1 MPQIRKKSLQKSAF
15 DIPINPELI
24 LARFIFVKPRLFI
37 PVFSHFRS
45 ENFSY
50 YVNYSNPCKIRLILQ
65 DMIYHKLLPYIV
77 IAIINLT
84 TVSAIRAEAWVL
96 PPSGID
102 IFGQIRTT
110 QASRAETLLDIARQ
124 YDIGQIEILLANP
137 KVDRW
142 LPEDGATVILPSRYI
157 IPQAD
162 RKGLV
167 LNLPE
172 MRIYYFP
179 DPQKGEKPVV
189 ITHPVGI
196 GRMDWVTPLGTSKI
210 VEKKK
215 DPTWIPPKSLQ
226 MDRIAN
232 GEPPYP
238 SIVPPGPTNPLG
250 RHAMRLSIGS
260 GSYLI
265 HGTIKPFGVGMRV
278 SAGCVRMYPEDIEA
292 LFDKVPVGT
301 QVQIVNQPIKLGW
314 LLDSLFIELHPPLE
328 EDEAK
333 YTNYKQMAVAA
344 INDFLALNSSK
355 KSIPVDFEIDQEALN
370 QAIMEKS
377 GIPVLISNSRA
388 QTQLHT
394 QNNH

>member
-1 MPQIRKKSLQKSAF
+1 MHKNL
-15 DIPINPELI
+15 L
-24 LARFIFVKPRLFI
+24 FIFTAI
-37 PVFSHFRS
+37 Q
-45 ENFSY
+45 
-50 YVNYSNPCKIRLILQ
+50 LI
-65 DMIYHKLLPYIV
+65 IV
-77 IAIINLT
+77 SS
-84 TVSAIRAEAWVL
+84 VRAETWTL
-96 PPSGID
+96 PPPGID

-110 QASRAETLLDIARQ
+110 EASREETLLDIARR

-137 KVDRW
+137 NVDRW
-142 LPEDGATVILPSRYI
+142 LPEDGAKVILPSRYI
-157 IPQAD
+157 IPHAE
-162 RKGLV
+162 RKGIV
-167 LNLPE
+167 LNLAE

-179 DPQKGEKPVV
+179 EQKKDEKPTVV
-189 ITHPVGI
+189 THPVGI
-196 GRMDWVTPLGTSKI
+196 GRMDWITPLGISRI

-292 LFDKVPVGT
+292 LFDKVPIGT
-301 QVQIVNQPIKLGW
+301 QVQVVNQPIKLGW

-328 EDEAK
+328 EEEQK
-333 YTNYKQMAVAA
+333 YADYRQMTIVAVT
-344 INDFLALNSSK
+344 DFLTLNSSK
-355 KSIPVDFEIDQEALN
+355 KVIPADFEIDQEALDR
-370 QAIMEKS
+370 AISEKS
-377 GIPVLISNSRA
+377 GIPVLISRSRT
-388 QTQLHT
+388 QTQLQT
-394 QNNH
+394 QNTSQLLDIQ

>member
-1 MPQIRKKSLQKSAF
+1 MFMYRLTLSLG
-15 DIPINPELI
+15 I
-24 LARFIFVKPRLFI
+24 FIFTNFL
-37 PVFSHFRS
+37 VFSARG
-45 ENFSY
+45 E
-50 YVNYSNPCKIRLILQ
+50 
-65 DMIYHKLLPYIV
+65 
-77 IAIINLT
+77 T
-84 TVSAIRAEAWVL
+84 WVL
-96 PPSGID
+96 PPSDID
-102 IFGQIRTT
+102 IIGQIRTT
-110 QASRAETLLDIARQ
+110 QASREETLLDIARQ

-137 KVDRW
+137 NVDRW
-142 LPEDGATVILPSRYI
+142 LPQDGAKVILPSRYI
-157 IPQAD
+157 IPHVE

-179 DPQKGEKPVV
+179 ELSKGEKPVV

-196 GRMDWVTPLGTSKI
+196 GRMDWVTPLGISKI

-232 GEPPYP
+232 GEQPYP

-250 RHAMRLSIGS
+250 RHAMRLSIGG

-278 SAGCVRMYPEDIEA
+278 SSGCVRMYPEDIEA
-292 LFDKVPVGT
+292 LFDKIPIGT
-301 QVQIVNQPIKLGW
+301 QVHVINQPIKLGW

-333 YTNYKQMAVAA
+333 YADYKQMTFNA
-344 INDFLALNSSK
+344 INDFLAL
-355 KSIPVDFEIDQEALN
+355 KSNRRNLPHDFEIDQEALRK
-370 QAIMEKS
+370 AIMEKS
-377 GIPVLISNSRA
+377 GIPVLISRVGEEV
-388 QTQLHT
+388 QLHT
-394 QNNH
+394 QHHNFIEE

>member
-1 MPQIRKKSLQKSAF
+1 MIMNKIHLFFSPAIAF
-15 DIPINPELI
+15 
-24 LARFIFVKPRLFI
+24 LFTI
-37 PVFSHFRS
+37 T
-45 ENFSY
+45 
-50 YVNYSNPCKIRLILQ
+50 
-65 DMIYHKLLPYIV
+65 IV
-77 IAIINLT
+77 
-84 TVSAIRAEAWVL
+84 RAETWTL
-96 PPSGID
+96 PPLGID
-102 IFGQIRTT
+102 IFGQTRTV
-110 QASRAETLLDIARQ
+110 RADSSETLLDIARQ

-137 KVDRW
+137 NVDRW

-157 IPQAD
+157 IPQAE

-179 DPQKGEKPVV
+179 EPKKGEKPTV

-196 GRMDWVTPLGTSKI
+196 GRMDWVTPLGISRI
-210 VEKKK
+210 IEKKK

-301 QVQIVNQPIKLGW
+301 QVQVVNQPIKLGW

-328 EDEAK
+328 EDESK
-333 YTNYKQMAVAA
+333 YTNYQEIVVNA
-344 INDFLALNSSK
+344 INDFLLLKNSK
-355 KSIPVDFEIDQEALN
+355 RNIPVNFEIDQETLK
-370 QAIMEKS
+370 QAIIEKS
-377 GIPVLISNSRA
+377 GIPILISR
-388 QTQLHT
+388 TQVQMHS
-394 QNNH
+394 QNFNH

>member
-1 MPQIRKKSLQKSAF
+1 MQKSSLFLFAVLNLIAAF
-15 DIPINPELI
+15 PI
-24 LARFIFVKPRLFI
+24 K
-37 PVFSHFRS
+37 
-45 ENFSY
+45 
-50 YVNYSNPCKIRLILQ
+50 
-65 DMIYHKLLPYIV
+65 
-77 IAIINLT
+77 
-84 TVSAIRAEAWVL
+84 AETWVL
-96 PPSGID
+96 PPPDID

-110 QASRAETLLDIARQ
+110 HASSKETLLDIARQ

-137 KVDRW
+137 TVDRW
-142 LPEDGATVILPSRYI
+142 LPKDGAEVILPSRYI
-157 IPQAD
+157 IPQGD
-162 RKGLV
+162 RKGLL

-179 DPQKGEKPVV
+179 EAQKSEKPVI

-196 GRMDWVTPLGTSKI
+196 GRMDWVTPLGTTKI

-232 GEPPYP
+232 GEQPYP

-250 RHAMRLSIGS
+250 RHAMRLGISS

-301 QVQIVNQPIKLGW
+301 QVQVLNQPIKLGW

-333 YTNYKQMAVAA
+333 YANYEQMVVTA
-344 INDFLALNSSK
+344 IHNFLTSK
-355 KSIPVDFEIDQEALN
+355 SGNRNIPADFEIDQQILK
-370 QAIMEKS
+370 QAIREKS
-377 GIPVLISNSRA
+377 GMPVLISRANS
-388 QTQLHT
+388 QMQLHT
-394 QNNH
+394 HSNY

>member
-1 MPQIRKKSLQKSAF
+1 MHRNFL
-15 DIPINPELI
+15 
-24 LARFIFVKPRLFI
+24 FIFAI
-37 PVFSHFRS
+37 TS
-45 ENFSY
+45 
-50 YVNYSNPCKIRLILQ
+50 LI
-65 DMIYHKLLPYIV
+65 
-77 IAIINLT
+77 A
-84 TVSAIRAEAWVL
+84 VSSSIRAETWVL
-96 PPSGID
+96 PPPGID

-110 QASRAETLLDIARQ
+110 QASREETLLDIARQ

-137 KVDRW
+137 NVDRW
-142 LPEDGATVILPSRYI
+142 LPEDGAKVILPSRYI
-157 IPQAD
+157 IPHAD

-179 DPQKGEKPVV
+179 EPKKGEKPM
-189 ITHPVGI
+189 ITTHPVGI
-196 GRMDWVTPLGTSKI
+196 GRMDWITPLGVSRI

-215 DPTWIPPKSLQ
+215 DPTWTPPKSLQ

-238 SIVPPGPTNPLG
+238 SVVPPGPTNPLG
-250 RHAMRLSIGS
+250 RHAMRLSISG

-292 LFDKVPVGT
+292 LFDKIPIGT

-314 LLDSLFIELHPPLE
+314 LLESLFIELHPPLE
-328 EDEAK
+328 EDEEK
-333 YTNYKQMAVAA
+333 YANYKQMAIAA
-344 INDFLALNSSK
+344 INDFLALNNRRN
-355 KSIPVDFEIDQEALN
+355 IPVDFEIDQEALK
-370 QAIMEKS
+370 QAIMEKN
-377 GIPVLISNSRA
+377 GIPTLISRSRS

-394 QNNH
+394 QANNQL

>member
-1 MPQIRKKSLQKSAF
+1 MYSFFLCTIAL
-15 DIPINPELI
+15 IN
-24 LARFIFVKPRLFI
+24 FV
-37 PVFSHFRS
+37 VVTS
-45 ENFSY
+45 
-50 YVNYSNPCKIRLILQ
+50 V
-65 DMIYHKLLPYIV
+65 
-77 IAIINLT
+77 
-84 TVSAIRAEAWVL
+84 RAETWVL
-96 PPSGID
+96 PPHDVD

-110 QASRAETLLDIARQ
+110 QASREETLLDIARQ

-137 KVDRW
+137 AVDRW
-142 LPEDGATVILPSRYI
+142 LPQDGAKVILPSRYI
-157 IPQAD
+157 IPHVE

-179 DPQKGEKPVV
+179 ESVRGEKPVV

-196 GRMDWVTPLGTSKI
+196 GRMDWVTPLGLSKI

-232 GEPPYP
+232 GEQPYP

-250 RHAMRLSIGS
+250 RHAMRLSIGG

-278 SAGCVRMYPEDIEA
+278 SAGCVRMYPEDIAA
-292 LFDKVPVGT
+292 LFDRIPIGT
-301 QVQIVNQPIKLGW
+301 QVHVVNQPIKLGW

-328 EDEAK
+328 EDEEK
-333 YTNYKQMAVAA
+333 YVNYKQMTINA
-344 INDFLALNSSK
+344 ISDFLALKSSRK
-355 KSIPVDFEIDQEALN
+355 NVTEDFEIDQEALRK
-370 QAIMEKS
+370 AVMEKS
-377 GIPVLISNSRA
+377 GIPVLISRSRH
-388 QTQLHT
+388 QVQFHT
-394 QNNH
+394 QNNNLLED

>member
-1 MPQIRKKSLQKSAF
+1 MHKLF
-15 DIPINPELI
+15 LF
-24 LARFIFVKPRLFI
+24 LFV
-37 PVFSHFRS
+37 VFS
-45 ENFSY
+45 
-50 YVNYSNPCKIRLILQ
+50 LI
-65 DMIYHKLLPYIV
+65 
-77 IAIINLT
+77 AN
-84 TVSAIRAEAWVL
+84 SSIRAETWVL
-96 PPSGID
+96 PPSDID
-102 IFGQIRTT
+102 VFGQIRTT
-110 QASRAETLLDIARQ
+110 HASSAETLLDIARR

-137 KVDRW
+137 NVDRW

-157 IPQAD
+157 IPNAE
-162 RKGLV
+162 RKGLL

-179 DPQKGEKPVV
+179 EPKKGEKPMI

-196 GRMDWVTPLGTSKI
+196 GRMDWVTPLGISKI

-232 GEPPYP
+232 GEQPYP

-250 RHAMRLSIGS
+250 RHAMRLSIGG

-301 QVQIVNQPIKLGW
+301 QVQVVNQPIKLGW
-314 LLDSLFIELHPPLE
+314 LLDSLYIELHPPLE
-328 EDEAK
+328 EDEER
-333 YTNYKQMAVAA
+333 YSNYKQMVVTA
-344 INDFLALNSSK
+344 INNFLTLKSSK
-355 KSIPVDFEIDQEALN
+355 KNIPANFEIDQEALK
-370 QAIMEKS
+370 QAILERS
-377 GIPVLISNSRA
+377 GMPALISRVRT
-388 QTQLHT
+388 QQLHT
-394 QNNH
+394 QNSH